1 MSDDGRIRIEKKLI
15 RKIKIEA
22 TKKGES
28 IKKYVT
34 TLVERKLSQNTFGRG
49 NYGKQTSSRG

>member
-15 RKIKIEA
+15 RKIKLEA

-28 IKKYVT
+28 IKQYVT
-34 TLVERKLSQNTFGRG
+34 TLVERKLSQNKFGRG
-49 NYGKQTSSRG
+49 NYGKTK